1 MKLKENGFAIE
12 VEILSKNLR
21 MNYKIT
27 EVPINYEGR
36 SYGEGKKI
44 KTKDA
49 ISIFF
54 KIMTYSKLNLFF
66 DRI

>member
-36 SYGEGKKI
+36 SYEEGKKI

-54 KIMTYSKLNLFF
+54 KIMTYSKLNLFS